1 MKSVIDS
8 ERSVIT
14 MILLRLDYL
23 VYGLRNCVDDTS
35 TETDLICVGDI

>member
-14 MILLRLDYL
+14 MIFFRLDYL
-23 VYGLRNCVDDTS
+23 VYGLRNCVNDIS